1 VVTNRG
7 ADGYGLTLPWVI
19 GSILVDLVRQG
30 GLRFLEPDEWLLQA
44 LLELGSIFG
53 QQPIEDVE

>member
-1 VVTNRG
+1 
-7 ADGYGLTLPWVI
+7 L
-19 GSILVDLVRQG
+19 G
-30 GLRFLEPDEWLLQA
+30 GDDWLLEA